1 MKKLILLIS
10 VNLFLAVITYCQSPS
25 KLRESAKSFTNKGD
39 YNNAL
44 LLLNR
49 AIQLDPNDLQIIKDL
64 AITEYMA
71 GKITEAE
78 TTIKPALERED
89 ADVTVFQ
96 IAAMVYKEMEAI
108 KELEKL
114 YKKGLKKF
122 PESGPLHYEFGEYLL
137 AKKDNAEA
145 IKTWE
150 EGIEL
155 DPSYPGNYYHASK
168 FYFYNRINL
177 ALALIYSE
185 IFINQE
191 SLTNRTVEIKSQLLE
206 TYKLFYTDA
215 SVRKSVINLPPF
227 SAAVYATLEKQLPVA
242 YNGITAETLT
252 MIRTRFL
259 LDWFQNN
266 ASTYPFKLFDQHQY
280 LLREGMFEAYN
291 QWLFGP
297 VSNIVQY
304 KQWTVNNPQK
314 VSEFTEYQ
322 QNWVFKMPP
331 GQYYK

>member
-1 MKKLILLIS
+1 MKKLILLIFL
-10 VNLFLAVITYCQSPS
+10 NMFLATTSFCQSTS
-25 KLRESAKSFTNKGD
+25 KLRESAKSFANKGD

-49 AIQLDPNDLQIIKDL
+49 AIQIDPKDLDIIKDL
-64 AITEYMA
+64 AITQYMA
-71 GKITEAE
+71 GKIDDAE
-78 TTIKPALERED
+78 NTIKPALERED
-89 ADVTVFQ
+89 ADVPVYQ
-96 IAAMVYKEMEAI
+96 IAAMVYKEQEAI
-108 KELEKL
+108 KDLEKL

-122 PESGPLHYEFGEYLL
+122 PESGPMHYEFGEYLL
-137 AKKDNAEA
+137 AKKENAEA
-145 IKTWE
+145 IRIWE

-155 DPSYPGNYYHASK
+155 DPSYAGNYYHASK
-168 FYFYNRINL
+168 FYFYNRVNL

-215 SVRKSVINLPPF
+215 SVRKNIASLAPF
-227 SAAVYATLEKQLPVA
+227 SAAVYEILEKQLPVA

-259 LDWFQNN
+259 LDWSQKN
-266 ASTYPFKLFDQHQY
+266 AALYPFKLFEQHQY

-297 VSNIVQY
+297 VSNIVLY
-304 KQWTVNNPQK
+304 KQWTINNPQK